1 MTTAAPVLEKSGE
14 QRDDDLALLAK
25 ALGHPAR
32 VRILR
37 LLLSR
42 DACYCGQIV
51 DEIPLA
57 QATVSQH
64 LKVLKDAG
72 LVSGEIEGLR
82 TCYCASRERLAE
94 RYELLGRCWRT
105 RSRWIP
111 VAAIETVRRP
121 AASPPP
127 EDAAVLRKLST
138 LDRFLPL
145 WIALAMA
152 RRARP
157 RQADP
162 EPQRRP
168 RQAAGRH
175 RSLPIAL
182 GLLLMMYPVLA
193 KVRYE
198 ELGRAKTDGVSDRRF
213 FGVSLFLSWVSGRCS
228 CSRWPGCSSPTSPPT
243 APA

>member
-1 MTTAAPVLEKSGE
+1 MTTAARVLEAGE
-14 QRDDDLALLAK
+14 QRDVELALLAK

-94 RYELLGRCWRT
+94 AHELL
-105 RSRWIP
+105 
-111 VAAIETVRRP
+111 
-121 AASPPP
+121 
-127 EDAAVLRKLST
+127 
-138 LDRFLPL
+138 
-145 WIALAMA
+145 
-152 RRARP
+152 
-157 RQADP
+157 
-162 EPQRRP
+162 
-168 RQAAGRH
+168 
-175 RSLPIAL
+175 RSL
-182 GLLLMMYPVLA
+182 
-193 KVRYE
+193 
-198 ELGRAKTDGVSDRRF
+198 RADAVDVDIR
-213 FGVSLFLSWVSGRCS
+213 
-228 CSRWPGCSSPTSPPT
+228 GCD
-243 APA
+243 